1 MHQAVLLS
9 DAARESAQAR
19 RARSRLTHLFPPPPL
34 FVFRFSQPLAPGQKR
49 VAEAWEMPYYATAA
63 ATALVLAGF
72 AYRRNVNPHD
82 WARDEAEERMRR
94 CVV

>member
-1 MHQAVLLS
+1 
-9 DAARESAQAR
+9 
-19 RARSRLTHLFPPPPL
+19 
-34 FVFRFSQPLAPGQKR
+34 
-49 VAEAWEMPYYATAA
+49 MPYYATAA

-94 CVV
+94 CVVCDGTSRTKRGRGGADLPLVCRGPPARPLPSPLRQRWALRPL